1 MAVPFK
7 EKIKT
12 LTKLF
17 ANYSELKVLLS
28 LRHSG
33 YFKDIGWF
41 NAFNS
46 KSSIDRNNNP
56 IPWTTYPFIEF
67 IAPRLN
73 KKLTVFEYGSGN
85 STLFYAARVKNIT
98 TVEHDKS
105 WYEKMIKQ
113 IPKNVNLIFE
123 EEDTD
128 GKYCRAITR
137 EKTRY
142 DIIIIDAVDRVNCA
156 KISYNFAS
164 EQGIIIL
171 DDSEREEYAK
181 CKSFLKDKGFKSLE
195 FWGISPGYF
204 NNKCTTIFYKSDNCI
219 SV

>member
-1 MAVPFK
+1 MAIPFK
-7 EKIKT
+7 ERVKI
-12 LTKLF
+12 LAGLF
-17 ANYSELKVLLS
+17 NNYPELKALLS

-33 YFKDIGWF
+33 YLKDIGWF

-46 KSSIDRNNNP
+46 KSSIDINNNP
-56 IPWTTYPFIEF
+56 IPWTTYPFILF

-73 KKLTVFEYGSGN
+73 KNLTVFEYGSGN
-85 STLFYAARVKNIT
+85 STLYYADRVKHIT

-105 WYEKMIKQ
+105 WYEKMAKQ
-113 IPKNVNLIFE
+113 IPNNVNLIFE
-123 EEDTD
+123 KEDTD
-128 GKYCRAITR
+128 GKYCRAIAR
-137 EKTRY
+137 KRSRY

-156 KISYNFAS
+156 KISYDFAS

-171 DDSEREEYAK
+171 DDSDRMEYAEGI
-181 CKSFLKDKGFKSLE
+181 SFLKGKGYKSLE

-219 SV
+219 DI